1 MLRDQFIRTM
11 GGIRLSRQQLIKLD
25 WLARTRGVPHEQI
38 LSEIVDKY
46 LGSAVPQFSTADREQ
61 LEQEIKTIAIKFGKE
76 PKVVKAGIL
85 ANKGYRYHL
94 KDAEAKSYRD
104 YLTLTG
110 WCDE

>member
-1 MLRDQFIRTM
+1 MFKDQLIQAM

-46 LGSAVPQFSTADREQ
+46 LGSAVPQFSTADRER
-61 LEQEIKTIAIKFGKE
+61 LEQEIKTIATKFGKE
-76 PKVVKAGIL
+76 PSAVKADIL
-85 ANKGYRYHL
+85 ANKQHRYHL

-104 YLTLTG
+104 YLTLA
-110 WCDE
+110 